1 MTSKR
6 RDLPVIAFASREA
19 WDAWLSAQPA
29 NAKGLWL
36 KFAKKSSGIQSIS
49 KDDAVDTALCH
60 GWIDGQLDPFDESH
74 WLVRFTPRKP
84 TSIWSE
90 RNRARALELVK
101 LGRMRPAG
109 MREIE
114 RAKSDGRW
122 DKAYA
127 SQRTAELPE
136 DLAAALAKNPKASA
150 FFATLNRV
158 NRYAILY
165 RTHTAKKPETRTA
178 RIAKFVAMLA
188 KGETI
193 YPQSSPSSIK
203 AAAGKTAR
211 SKAKTKTAG
220 TAAKRSNRKGQGEA
234 AGRFALSRKVR

>member
-1 MTSKR
+1 VTRTKSTR
-6 RDLPVIAFASREA
+6 GDLPVIAFASREA

-29 NAKGLWL
+29 GAKGLWL
-36 KFAKKSSGIQSIS
+36 KLARKSSGIPTVSR
-49 KDDAVDTALCH
+49 DEAVDTALCH
-60 GWIDGQLDPFDESH
+60 GWIDGQLDPFDENY

-84 TSIWSE
+84 ASIWSE
-90 RNRARALELVK
+90 KNRTRALELVK

-114 RAKSDGRW
+114 RARSDGRW
-122 DKAYA
+122 DKANA
-127 SQRTAELPE
+127 SQRTAEMPE
-136 DLAAALAKNPKASA
+136 DLAAALAKNPKAAA

-165 RTHTAKKPETRTA
+165 RTHTAKKPETRAA

-193 YPQSSPSSIK
+193 HPQSPPSTK
-203 AAAGKTAR
+203 AAAGRTTR
-211 SKAKTKTAG
+211 PKAKTG
-220 TAAKRSNRKGQGEA
+220 TAAKRPIRKG
-234 AGRFALSRKVR
+234 

>member
-1 MTSKR
+1 
-6 RDLPVIAFASREA
+6 VIAFASREA
-19 WDAWLSAQPA
+19 WEVWLSAQPA
-29 NAKGLWL
+29 GAKGLWL
-36 KFAKKSSGIQSIS
+36 KLARKSSGIQSVARDEAI
-49 KDDAVDTALCH
+49 DTALCH
-60 GWIDGQLDPFDESH
+60 GWIDGQLDSFDENH

-90 RNRARALELVK
+90 KNRARALELVK

-114 RAKSDGRW
+114 RARSDGRW

-136 DLAAALAKNPKASA
+136 DLAAALAGHPKASA

-165 RTHTAKKPETRTA
+165 RTHTAKKPETRAA

-193 YPQSSPSSIK
+193 HPQSPPPSTKAPAGKARKAPAGKARKAPVRK
-203 AAAGKTAR
+203 AATAR
-211 SKAKTKTAG
+211 TS
-220 TAAKRSNRKGQGEA
+220 AKRRARKG
-234 AGRFALSRKVR
+234 

>member
-1 MTSKR
+1 VGRLPERTLGPVVRAKNTR

-19 WDAWLSAQPA
+19 WEAWLSAQPA
-29 NAKGLWL
+29 DAKGLWL
-36 KFAKKSSGIQSIS
+36 KLAKKSSGIPTVSR
-49 KDDAVDTALCH
+49 DEAVDAALCH
-60 GWIDGQLDPFDESH
+60 GWIDGQLDPFDENH

-84 TSIWSE
+84 ASIWSAK
-90 RNRARALELVK
+90 NRARALELIE

-114 RAKSDGRW
+114 RAQSDGRW

-127 SQRTAELPE
+127 SQRTAEMPE
-136 DLAAALAKNPKASA
+136 DLAAALARNPKANT

-165 RTHTAKKPETRTA
+165 RTHTAKKPKTRAA

-188 KGETI
+188 RGETI
-193 YPQSSPSSIK
+193 HPQSSPPSAK
-203 AAAGKTAR
+203 APAAKKASPKAR
-211 SKAKTKTAG
+211 SG
-220 TAAKRSNRKGQGEA
+220 TAAKRPARKG
-234 AGRFALSRKVR
+234 

>member
-1 MTSKR
+1 M
-6 RDLPVIAFASREA
+6 IAFASREA
-19 WDAWLSAQPA
+19 WDVWLSAQPA
-29 NAKGLWL
+29 GAKGLWL
-36 KFAKKSSGIQSIS
+36 KLARKSSGIQSVARDEAI
-49 KDDAVDTALCH
+49 DTALCH
-60 GWIDGQLDPFDESH
+60 GWIDGQLDSFDENH

-90 RNRARALELVK
+90 KNRARALELVK

-114 RAKSDGRW
+114 RARSDGRW

-136 DLAAALAKNPKASA
+136 DLAAALAGNPKASA

-165 RTHTAKKPETRTA
+165 RTHTAKKPETRAA

-193 YPQSSPSSIK
+193 HPQSSRPSTK
-203 AAAGKTAR
+203 APAGKAKAPARKAKAPARKAKAPARKAAR
-211 SKAKTKTAG
+211 SKKSG
-220 TAAKRSNRKGQGEA
+220 TTAKRP
-234 AGRFALSRKVR
+234 VRRE

>member
-1 MTSKR
+1 MTSTK
-6 RDLPVIAFASREA
+6 RDLPVIAFASRKA

-29 NAKGLWL
+29 DAKGLWL
-36 KFAKKSSGIQSIS
+36 KLARKSSGIESVS
-49 KDDAVDTALCH
+49 RDDAVDTALCH
-60 GWIDGQLDPFDESH
+60 GWIDGQLDAFDENY
-74 WLVRFTPRKP
+74 WLIRFTPRKP

-90 RNRARALELVK
+90 KNRARALELVEQ
-101 LGRMRPAG
+101 GRMRPAG

-114 RAKSDGRW
+114 RARNDGRW

-136 DLAAALAKNPKASA
+136 DLAAALAKSPKASA

-165 RTHTAKKPETRTA
+165 RTHTAKKPETRAA
-178 RIAKFVAMLA
+178 RITKFVAMLA

-193 YPQSSPSSIK
+193 HPQSSPPSSK
-203 AAAGKTAR
+203 AAAGKAAR
-211 SKAKTKTAG
+211 PKAKARTSG
-220 TAAKRSNRKGQGEA
+220 TAAKRPIRKG
-234 AGRFALSRKVR
+234 

>member
-1 MTSKR
+1 MTRAKNAR

-19 WDAWLSAQPA
+19 WDAWLSAQPPG
-29 NAKGLWL
+29 AKGLWL
-36 KFAKKSSGIQSIS
+36 KLARKSSGIASVS
-49 KDDAVDTALCH
+49 RDEAVDTALCH
-60 GWIDGQLDPFDESH
+60 GWIDGQLDPFDENY

-84 TSIWSE
+84 ASIWSE
-90 RNRARALELVK
+90 KNRARALELVK

-114 RAKSDGRW
+114 RAQSDGRW

-127 SQRTAELPE
+127 SQRTAEVPE
-136 DLAAALAKNPKASA
+136 DLAAALAKSPKAGA

-165 RTHTAKKPETRTA
+165 RTHTAKRPETRA
-178 RIAKFVAMLA
+178 VRIAKFVAMLA

-193 YPQSSPSSIK
+193 HPQSPPSTK
-203 AAAGKTAR
+203 AAAGKTAGTR
-211 SKAKTKTAG
+211 AKTRTSG
-220 TAAKRSNRKGQGEA
+220 RAAKRPTRKG
-234 AGRFALSRKVR
+234 

>member
-1 MTSKR
+1 MTSTR

-29 NAKGLWL
+29 DAKGLWL
-36 KFAKKSSGIQSIS
+36 KLAKKSSGIATVSR
-49 KDDAVDTALCH
+49 DEAVDAALCH
-60 GWIDGQLDPFDESH
+60 GWIDGQLDPFDENH

-90 RNRARALELVK
+90 KNRARALELVK
-101 LGRMRPAG
+101 LGRMQRTG

-122 DKAYA
+122 HKAYA

-165 RTHTAKKPETRTA
+165 RTHTAKKPETRAA

-193 YPQSSPSSIK
+193 HPQSSPSSIRAPAK
-203 AAAGKTAR
+203 KAGK
-211 SKAKTKTAG
+211 SG
-220 TAAKRSNRKGQGEA
+220 TAAKRTKRKG
-234 AGRFALSRKVR
+234 

>member
-1 MTSKR
+1 MARKTTTS

-29 NAKGLWL
+29 DAKGLWL
-36 KFAKKSSGIQSIS
+36 KLARKSSGIQSVS
-49 KDDAVDTALCH
+49 RDEAVDTALCH
-60 GWIDGQLDPFDESH
+60 GWIDGQLDSFDENH

-90 RNRARALELVK
+90 KNRARALELVK

-114 RAKSDGRW
+114 RARSDGRW
-122 DKAYA
+122 DEAYA

-136 DLAAALAKNPKASA
+136 DLAAALAGNPKANA

-158 NRYAILY
+158 NRFSILH
-165 RTHTAKKPETRTA
+165 RTHTAKKPETRAA

-193 YPQSSPSSIK
+193 YPQSSPSTKARAGKAK
-203 AAAGKTAR
+203 AAARKAAT
-211 SKAKTKTAG
+211 AKTSEKRPAG
-220 TAAKRSNRKGQGEA
+220 KS
-234 AGRFALSRKVR
+234 

>member
-1 MTSKR
+1 MTSTK
-6 RDLPVIAFASREA
+6 RDLPVIAFASRKA
-19 WDAWLSAQPA
+19 WDTWLSAQPA
-29 NAKGLWL
+29 DAKGLWL
-36 KFAKKSSGIQSIS
+36 KLARKSSGIESVS
-49 KDDAVDTALCH
+49 RDDAVDTALCH
-60 GWIDGQLDPFDESH
+60 GWIDGQLDAFDENY
-74 WLVRFTPRKP
+74 WLIRFTPRKP

-90 RNRARALELVK
+90 KNRARALELVAQ
-101 LGRMRPAG
+101 GRMRPAG

-114 RAKSDGRW
+114 RARNDGRW

-136 DLAAALAKNPKASA
+136 DLAAALAKSPKASA

-165 RTHTAKKPETRTA
+165 RTHTAKKPETRAA

-193 YPQSSPSSIK
+193 HPQSSPPSSK
-203 AAAGKTAR
+203 AAGGKAAR
-211 SKAKTKTAG
+211 PKAKARTSG
-220 TAAKRSNRKGQGEA
+220 TAAKRPIRKG
-234 AGRFALSRKVR
+234 

>member
-36 KFAKKSSGIQSIS
+36 KLAKKSSGIQSIS

-60 GWIDGQLDPFDESH
+60 GWIDGQLDPFDENH

-90 RNRARALELVK
+90 KNRARALELVK

-114 RAKSDGRW
+114 RARSDGRW

-158 NRYAILY
+158 NRYAILH
-165 RTHTAKKPETRTA
+165 RTHTAKKAETRAA

-193 YPQSSPSSIK
+193 HPQSSPSTKVSKAPTK
-203 AAAGKTAR
+203 AARRPA
-211 SKAKTKTAG
+211 
-220 TAAKRSNRKGQGEA
+220 RKG
-234 AGRFALSRKVR
+234 

>member
-1 MTSKR
+1 
-6 RDLPVIAFASREA
+6 VIAFASREA
-19 WDAWLSAQPA
+19 WDVWLSAQSA
-29 NAKGLWL
+29 DAKGLWL
-36 KFAKKSSGIQSIS
+36 KLARKSSGIQSVAR
-49 KDDAVDTALCH
+49 DDAIDAALCH
-60 GWIDGQLDPFDESH
+60 GWIDGQLDSFDENH

-90 RNRARALELVK
+90 KNRARALELVK

-114 RAKSDGRW
+114 RARSDGRW

-136 DLAAALAKNPKASA
+136 DLAAALAGNPKASA

-165 RTHTAKKPETRTA
+165 RTHTAKKPETRAA

-193 YPQSSPSSIK
+193 HPQSPPPSTKAPAGKARKAPAGKARKAPAGKARKAPVRK
-203 AAAGKTAR
+203 AATAR
-211 SKAKTKTAG
+211 TS
-220 TAAKRSNRKGQGEA
+220 AKRRARKG
-234 AGRFALSRKVR
+234 

>member
-1 MTSKR
+1 MARTKNTR

-29 NAKGLWL
+29 DAKGLWL
-36 KFAKKSSGIQSIS
+36 KLARKSSGIPSVS
-49 KDDAVDTALCH
+49 RDDAVDAALCH
-60 GWIDGQLDPFDESH
+60 GWIDGQLDPFDENH

-90 RNRARALELVK
+90 KNRARALVLVK

-114 RAKSDGRW
+114 RAKNDGRW

-127 SQRTAELPE
+127 SQRTAEIPA
-136 DLAAALAKNPKASA
+136 DLAAALARNPKASA

-165 RTHTAKKPETRTA
+165 RTHTAKKPETRAA

-188 KGETI
+188 RGETI
-193 YPQSSPSSIK
+193 HPQSSPPSTK
-203 AAAGKTAR
+203 TAAGKSATP
-211 SKAKTKTAG
+211 KAKARTSGAT
-220 TAAKRSNRKGQGEA
+220 AKRPIRK
-234 AGRFALSRKVR
+234 R

>member
-1 MTSKR
+1 VTGTRSTR

-19 WDAWLSAQPA
+19 WDAWLSTQPVD
-29 NAKGLWL
+29 AKGLWL
-36 KFAKKSSGIQSIS
+36 KLARKSSGIPTVSR
-49 KDDAVDTALCH
+49 DDAVDTALCH
-60 GWIDGQLDPFDESH
+60 GWIDGQLDPFDENY

-84 TSIWSE
+84 ASIWSE
-90 RNRARALELVK
+90 KNRARALELVK

-114 RAKSDGRW
+114 RARSDGRW
-122 DKAYA
+122 DNAYA

-150 FFATLNRV
+150 FFATLSRV

-165 RTHTAKKPETRTA
+165 RTHTAKKPETRAA

-193 YPQSSPSSIK
+193 HPQSSPRS
-203 AAAGKTAR
+203 ADAPGKTAKP
-211 SKAKTKTAG
+211 KAKIG
-220 TAAKRSNRKGQGEA
+220 TAAKRPIRK
-234 AGRFALSRKVR
+234 R

>member
-1 MTSKR
+1 MTNTR
-6 RDLPVIAFASREA
+6 RDLPVIAFATREA
-19 WDAWLSAQPA
+19 WDSWLSAQPSD
-29 NAKGLWL
+29 AKGVWL
-36 KFAKKSSGIQSIS
+36 KLAKKSSGIASVSRDEAI
-49 KDDAVDTALCH
+49 DTALCH
-60 GWIDGQLDPFDESH
+60 GWIDGQLDRFDENH

-84 TSIWSE
+84 GSIWSE
-90 RNRARALELVK
+90 KNRARALELVK

-122 DKAYA
+122 DRAYA

-136 DLAAALAKNPKASA
+136 DLAVALAKNPKASA

-158 NRYAILY
+158 NRYAILH
-165 RTHTAKKPETRTA
+165 RTHTAKKPETRAA

-193 YPQSSPSSIK
+193 HPQSPAPSTK
-203 AAAGKTAR
+203 ARAGKAVR
-211 SKAKTKTAG
+211 SKAKPNTATG
-220 TAAKRSNRKGQGEA
+220 AAASRPGRSR
-234 AGRFALSRKVR
+234 